1 MKFRVVL
8 VQGVATILVMFSPE
22 TIFLILQIN
31 PRHIDSL
38 QKGKE
43 YIPLIDYKA
52 SLQFLPWLLLS
63 MFINTPGRQP
73 PGVPSYLQPSLKL
86 HQLHVAYRVLFSP
99 NSPWN
104 IICLARE
111 MLVLLPPESR
121 IIESRSGAWSRE
133 AASPCPHPCPLQT
146 SLLQRDRAGVEKSF
160 NCELGSV
167 LFVFFF
173 FKLNCS
179 H

>member
-22 TIFLILQIN
+22 TTFLILQIN

-63 MFINTPGRQP
+63 RFINTPRRQP
-73 PGVPSYLQPSLKL
+73 PGIPSYLQHLSNYISYMQPIES
-86 HQLHVAYRVLFSP
+86 FSHP
-99 NSPWN
+99 TVHGISF
-104 IICLARE
+104 
-111 MLVLLPPESR
+111 VLL
-121 IIESRSGAWSRE
+121 GKCWY
-133 AASPCPHPCPLQT
+133 CFLQNPG
-146 SLLQRDRAGVEKSF
+146 LLRVEVEHGVEKQPAHAHILAHCRLLSSRGI
-160 NCELGSV
+160 ELGLRRASTV
-167 LFVFFF
+167 NQVQFCLCFSF
-173 FKLNCS
+173 LN
-179 H
+179 